1 MTYQEAKYATS
12 MATTALAAV
21 IYAVRVRALK
31 AEGYFDGTDGMV
43 LTGRA
48 ILILIAVI
56 VVAGILGQILLAI
69 ATAIS
74 GNKPDMDEDE
84 RDKLID
90 LKAMN
95 WAFSIFGFG
104 LLAALIALALGHP
117 AFAVFHYIIY
127 AMIAAGLCAD
137 MIRIWLHRR
146 GF

>member
-1 MTYQEAKYATS
+1 MSYQEAKYAFS
-12 MATTALAAV
+12 FLTTALAAV
-21 IYAVRVRALK
+21 IYAVRVRALYLD
-31 AEGYFDGTDGMV
+31 GYFDGTDGLI

-48 ILILIAVI
+48 ILVLIAAI
-56 VVAGILGQILLAI
+56 VVVGILGQILLAI
-69 ATAIS
+69 GTAIA
-74 GNKPDMDEDE
+74 GDAPDMDEDE

-104 LLAALIALALGHP
+104 LLGALIALALGHP